1 MPHRSTRRSV
11 SATAAA
17 LAATPLIAVLAAA
30 PSAQPQP
37 VTQEG
42 GPVPLTVMTFNIRTS
57 GNSDRDG
64 ANGWPHRRALVVE
77 TIGRFAPQVAGLQEA
92 LAEQLDYLSETLPDY
107 RWLGVDRGLNGGV
120 GLSEFTP
127 IFYRHRELLPI
138 ESGTFWLSPT
148 PTAPTGTGFRR
159 RVSRIVT
166 WAYFHH
172 IATDRRLYVY
182 NTHLTLRQGER
193 QVQSATMIAEQVAA
207 LPDGTPVV
215 VTGDFNAMA
224 EVSDTWRAATAHRPA
239 RRLAT
244 HGSPDRPH
252 PHVERLPSAG
262 AGERGADRLD
272 PGGRAGRGPFDRDR
286 HRSRQRALPLR
297 PLPGRRAD
305 RPPPV
310 GVCCPPCMRGF
321 TTGC

>member
-1 MPHRSTRRSV
+1 MPHRATRRSV

-92 LAEQLDYLSETLPDY
+92 LAEQLDYLSEKLPDY

-127 IFYRHRELLPI
+127 IFYRHRELVPI

-215 VTGDFNAMA
+215 VTGDFNAMS
-224 EVSDTWRAATAHRPA
+224 EVSDTWRAATATGLRDAWLLTDHRI
-239 RRLAT
+239 
-244 HGSPDRPH
+244 
-252 PHVERLPSAG
+252 
-262 AGERGADRLD
+262 
-272 PGGRAGRGPFDRDR
+272 GPTRTSSDF
-286 HRSRQRALPLR
+286 
-297 PLPGRRAD
+297 
-305 RPPPV
+305 RPPEQANEGRIDWILVGGPV
-310 GVCCPPCMRGF
+310 GVRSIETVIDHDNGRYPSDHYPVVAQIVLHP
-321 TTGC
+321 